1 MARYKFPFLIWL
13 LYSVCFIALL
23 TASLSMNDGKLVYAL
38 DDAYIHMA
46 VAKNLVKHGVFGI
59 TRYEFS
65 TPSSSPLWTF
75 AVAALFFL
83 FGVRDFIP
91 LLMNYF
97 LGLILLLYLFSLLR
111 RLFKPWL
118 SLLLLLLFALLL
130 PLFPMIFSGMEHLLH
145 ILLVLAFFER
155 LRAFLEK
162 AEKRDLLVLSLLSF
176 IATTVRLETL
186 FLAGAAFVV
195 LTAKRRPWA
204 GFAVLLASGAGVLV
218 PGLYYMAHSWPLL
231 PASVLA
237 KGDPRLWWV
246 LKNRGPFHALLFAI
260 DLVRVKA
267 FKYFEVLLAGAVLGI
282 AAFFSKDRLVKVLY
296 IIYFLVLAG
305 HSVFAQFGWFF
316 RYEAY
321 LVAAA
326 FLLFIQA
333 VSKME
338 VKAEREGVAVLLGVL
353 LIFTV
358 AFAERA
364 AANFNTPLATHNIYT
379 QQYQMAQF
387 LRMFYQGRT
396 VIANDIGAI
405 NYYAD
410 IHCVDTMGLSSLTVQ
425 KMWRGGM
432 RNELLKTLSQ
442 TYPVDIAVIYEALFK
457 NAIPEDWKEAGEWK
471 IDDNIVCGSDR
482 VSFFAVRDETL
493 AQKLR
498 IFSTFLPDVKERGY
512 TSIKEPIFLE
522 NLVLMEAEASKD
534 ENYRFLS
541 PGEEVSFPIKLGAG
555 KYILYIKAKPTHGKR
570 AIFTVRI
577 GGSLKEALETISPHW
592 FPYSLKFSFSREN
605 LINLR
610 LRNTSSVGL
619 LIDRILIL
627 RKGSF

>member
-1 MARYKFPFLIWL
+1 MGRYKFAFLIWL
-13 LYSVCFIALL
+13 LYTLCFSILL
-23 TASLSMNDGKLVYAL
+23 TSSLNMNDGRLVYAL

-46 VAKNLVKHGVFGI
+46 VARNLVKHGVFGI

-75 AVAALFFL
+75 SLAALFSL
-83 FGVRDFIP
+83 FGVKDFIP

-97 LGLILLLYLFSLLR
+97 LGLVLLLYLFSLLR

-118 SLLLLLLFALLL
+118 SLLLLILFALLL
-130 PLFPMIFSGMEHLLH
+130 PLFPLIFSGMEHLLH
-145 ILLVLAFFER
+145 ILLVLVFFER

-162 AEKRDLLVLSLLSF
+162 AEKRHLLILSLLSF
-176 IATTVRLETL
+176 IATTARLETL
-186 FLAGAAFVV
+186 FLAGAAFLV
-195 LTAKRRPWA
+195 LAAKRRPLA
-204 GFAVLLASGAGVLV
+204 GLAVLLASGAGVLV

-246 LKNRGPFHALLFAI
+246 LKNRGPFHAVLFAI

-282 AAFFSKDRLVKVLY
+282 AAFFSKDHLVKVLY
-296 IIYFLVLAG
+296 TIYFLVLAG

-326 FLLFIQA
+326 FLLFVQA
-333 VSKME
+333 VSKMD
-338 VKAEREGVAVLLGVL
+338 VKAEREEVAVLLGVL
-353 LIFTV
+353 LIFVV

-405 NYYAD
+405 NYYAN

-512 TSIKEPIFLE
+512 TSIKKPIVLE
-522 NLVLMEAEASKD
+522 NLLLFEAESGPD
-534 ENYRFLS
+534 ENYRLLRPGEVFSFTAELS
-541 PGEEVSFPIKLGAG
+541 PGN
-555 KYILYIKAKPTHGKR
+555 YILYVKARPTHGKK
-570 AIFTVRI
+570 ASFVLMA
-577 GGSLKEALETISPHW
+577 GEKLKEEFETVSSRW
-592 FPYSLKFSFSREN
+592 FPYAAKFSVAERRV
-605 LINLR
+605 LVLKVK
-610 LRNTSSVGL
+610 NTSPVGL
-619 LIDRILIL
+619 LIDRVLIL